1 MSFGISITAA
11 GVTAAAAAVGAGA
24 SVYGASQSGGSAPP
38 PAPPNPAK
46 YLGKYLDGLDK
57 GLPRLAEM
65 EGEYRPQFGQL
76 NINDQQQYLNALLGL
91 GGSTSTAAGQQ
102 IQQAR
107 QQDFGYMQQNT
118 GSALGI
124 LGGINPAGLQQ
135 AQQATQLA
143 NDAYTRAQGP
153 LSFQDA
159 RSADQT
165 AREAF
170 ADRGRLN
177 DNASIAAEVLSREDV
192 KTARRGEAVALGQN
206 AFGLNQQFSS
216 PALSL
221 LMGTPQ
227 STALGQDYLANS
239 AGIIG
244 KNGPQFINPDAGIN
258 MGMQNAA
265 NLNSYNIANA
275 AAQQNRSAMFGQVGG
290 SLMDLAGTIY
300 SNR

>member
-1 MSFGISITAA
+1 MSFGITAA

-24 SVYGASQSGGSAPP
+24 SVYGAATAGGGSAPP
-38 PAPPNPAK
+38 PVSMDPGKALLK
-46 YLGKYLDGLDK
+46 YLKGLDK
-57 GLPRLAEM
+57 GLPQLASM

-91 GGSTSTAAGQQ
+91 GGSTSAAAGQQ

-124 LGGINPAGLQQ
+124 LGGLDPSGRQQ
-135 AQQATQLA
+135 ASQATQLA
-143 NDAYTRAQGP
+143 NDAFTRAQGP

-177 DNASIAAEVLSREDV
+177 DNASIAAEVLGREDV

-206 AFGLNQQFSS
+206 AFNLNQQFTS
-216 PALSL
+216 PALGL

-265 NLNSYNIANA
+265 NMNSYNIANA

-300 SNR
+300 KSR